1 MKTKCNCAYHS
12 PFKWYEDDRPSIFAN
27 DVKFRPHNNG
37 LAFGANGGT
46 KEELERILAKK
57 GSFIH
62 GISRNKEA
70 ELLRLRTF
78 MTYSAAKPSAKGK

>member
-1 MKTKCNCAYHS
+1 MKHKCTCPYHS
-12 PFKWYEDDRPSIFAN
+12 PFKWYEDDRPSIFLN
-27 DVKFRPHNNG
+27 DIKFKPHTNG
-37 LAFGANGGT
+37 LAFGGNAGT
-46 KEELERILAKK
+46 PEERERILAKK

-78 MTYSAAKPSAKGK
+78 MTYSAAHAKK